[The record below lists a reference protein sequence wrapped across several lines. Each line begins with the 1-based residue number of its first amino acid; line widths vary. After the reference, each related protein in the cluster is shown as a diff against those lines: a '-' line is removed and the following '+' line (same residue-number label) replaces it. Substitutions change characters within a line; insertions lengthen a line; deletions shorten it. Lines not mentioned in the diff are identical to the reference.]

1 MGHYH
6 NPQVVTNGLIMAIDA
21 SNPRSYPGSGTAIFD
36 LTEKGANGTIN
47 GTVPFVGAGSS
58 SYWNFAT
65 AASTKYI
72 SSTLSQPY
80 LDCTIVFYP
89 DFTLNSN
96 AALTGLIAASND
108 TTNTDKSMRFSG
120 ANGTGPWT
128 IISSGTINTD
138 DWGYAST
145 TYYVNGSA
153 VGNGATLNNGWN
165 ILGAYRTNQATFPAS
180 FAYFLGTEGFSAA
193 VRDFQGRIAMCLM
206 YNRQLSA
213 AEHAKNYHALKGRF
227 GFTAAS
233 AGGGLEIPQ

>member
-36 LTEKGANGTIN
+36 LTDKGANGTIN

-65 AASTKYI
+65 AASTKFI
-72 SSTLSQPY
+72 SSTLSQQY

-89 DFTLNSN
+89 DFALNSN
-96 AALTGLIAASND
+96 SGLVGLIAASND
-108 TTNTDKSMRFSG
+108 TTNTDKSMRFKN
-120 ANGTGPWT
+120 ANGTGPWQV
-128 IISSGTINTD
+128 IASSGINAD
-138 DWGYAST
+138 DWGNPGT

-153 VGNGATLNNGWN
+153 VADGASLVNGWN
-165 ILGAYRTNQATFPAS
+165 ILGAYRTNQTTFPAS
-180 FAYFLGTEGFSAA
+180 FTYFLGTEGYSGA
-193 VRDFQGRIAMCLM
+193 VRDFQGRIAMCLL

-213 AEHAKNYHALKGRF
+213 AEHAKNYNALKSRF
-227 GFTAAS
+227 GLT
-233 AGGGLEIPQ
+233 

>member
-36 LTEKGANGTIN
+36 LTDKGANGTIN

-65 AASTKYI
+65 AASTKFI
-72 SSTLSQPY
+72 SSTLSQQY

-89 DFTLNSN
+89 DFALNSN
-96 AALTGLIAASND
+96 AGLVGLIAASND
-108 TTNTDKSMRFSG
+108 TTNTDKSMRFKN
-120 ANGTGPWT
+120 ANGTGPWQV
-128 IISSGTINTD
+128 IASSGINAD
-138 DWGYAST
+138 DWGNPGT

-153 VGNGATLNNGWN
+153 VADGASLVNGWN
-165 ILGAYRTNQATFPAS
+165 ILGAYRTNQTTFPAS
-180 FAYFLGTEGFSAA
+180 FTYFLGTEGYSGA
-193 VRDFQGRIAMCLM
+193 VRDFQGRIAMCLL

-213 AEHAKNYHALKGRF
+213 AEHAKNYNALKSRF
-227 GFTAAS
+227 GLT
-233 AGGGLEIPQ
+233 

>member
-36 LTEKGANGTIN
+36 LTDKGANGTIN

-65 AASTKYI
+65 AASTKFI
-72 SSTLSQPY
+72 SSTLSQQY

-89 DFTLNSN
+89 DFALNSN
-96 AALTGLIAASND
+96 AGLVGLIAASND
-108 TTNTDKSMRFSG
+108 TTNTDKSMRFNN

-128 IISSGTINTD
+128 VRASAGLNGD
-138 DWGYAST
+138 DWGNPGT
-145 TYYVNGSA
+145 TYYVNGLA
-153 VGNGATLNNGWN
+153 VADGASLVNGWN
-165 ILGAYRTNQATFPAS
+165 ILGAYRTNQTTFSAS
-180 FAYFLGTEGFSAA
+180 FTYFLGTEGYSGA
-193 VRDFQGRIAMCLM
+193 VRDFQGRIAMCLL

-213 AEHAKNYHALKGRF
+213 AEHAKNYNALKSRF
-227 GFTAAS
+227 GLT
-233 AGGGLEIPQ
+233 

>member
-36 LTEKGANGTIN
+36 LTDKGANGTIN

-65 AASTKYI
+65 AASTKFI
-72 SSTLSQPY
+72 SSTLSQQY

-89 DFTLNSN
+89 DFALNSN
-96 AALTGLIAASND
+96 AGLVGLIAASND
-108 TTNTDKSMRFSG
+108 TTNTDKSMRFKN
-120 ANGTGPWT
+120 ANGTGPWQV
-128 IISSGTINTD
+128 IASSGINAD
-138 DWGYAST
+138 DWGNPGT

-153 VGNGATLNNGWN
+153 VADGASLVNGWN
-165 ILGAYRTNQATFPAS
+165 ILGAYRTNQTTFPSS
-180 FAYFLGTEGFSAA
+180 FAYFLGTEGYSGA
-193 VRDFQGRIAMCLM
+193 VRDFQGRIAMCLL

-213 AEHAKNYHALKGRF
+213 AEHAKNYNALKGRF
-227 GFTAAS
+227 GLT
-233 AGGGLEIPQ
+233 

>member
-36 LTEKGANGTIN
+36 LTDKGANGTIN

-65 AASTKYI
+65 AASTKFI
-72 SSTLSQPY
+72 SSTLSQQY

-89 DFTLNSN
+89 DFALNSN
-96 AALTGLIAASND
+96 AGLVGLIAASND
-108 TTNTDKSMRFSG
+108 TTNTDKSMRFKN
-120 ANGTGPWT
+120 ANGTGPWQV
-128 IISSGTINTD
+128 IASSGINAD
-138 DWGYAST
+138 DWGNPGT

-153 VGNGATLNNGWN
+153 VADGASLVNGWN
-165 ILGAYRTNQATFPAS
+165 ILGAYRTNQTTFPAS
-180 FAYFLGTEGFSAA
+180 FTYFLGTEGFNAA
-193 VRDFQGRIAMCLM
+193 VRDFQGRIAMCLL

-213 AEHAKNYHALKGRF
+213 AEHAKNYNALKSRF
-227 GFTAAS
+227 GLT
-233 AGGGLEIPQ
+233 

>member
-36 LTEKGANGTIN
+36 LTDKGANGTIN

-89 DFTLNSN
+89 DFTLVSN
-96 AALTGLIAASND
+96 ANLVGLIAASND
-108 TTNTDKSMRFSG
+108 STNTDKSMRFKN
-120 ANGTGPWT
+120 ANGTGPWQV
-128 IISSGTINTD
+128 IASAGSNGD
-138 DWGYAST
+138 DWGYTST
-145 TYYVNGSA
+145 TYYVNGAA
-153 VGNGATLNNGWN
+153 VADGASLNNGWN
-165 ILGAYRTNQATFPAS
+165 ILGAYRTNQSTFSAS
-180 FAYFLGTEGFSAA
+180 FAYFLGTEGYSGA

-213 AEHAKNYHALKGRF
+213 AEHAKNYNALKQRF
-227 GFTAAS
+227 GLT
-233 AGGGLEIPQ
+233 

>member
-36 LTEKGANGTIN
+36 LTDKGANGTIN

-65 AASTKYI
+65 AASTKFI
-72 SSTLSQPY
+72 SSTLSQQY

-89 DFTLNSN
+89 DFALNSN
-96 AALTGLIAASND
+96 AALVGLIAASND
-108 TTNTDKSMRFSG
+108 TTNTDKSMRFNN

-128 IISSGTINTD
+128 VRASAGLNGD
-138 DWGYAST
+138 DWGNPGT

-153 VGNGATLNNGWN
+153 VADGASLVNGWN
-165 ILGAYRTNQATFPAS
+165 ILGAYRTNQTTFPAS
-180 FAYFLGTEGFSAA
+180 FTYFLGTEGYSGA
-193 VRDFQGRIAMCLM
+193 VRDFQGRIAMCLL

-213 AEHAKNYHALKGRF
+213 AEHAKNYNALKSRF
-227 GFTAAS
+227 GLT
-233 AGGGLEIPQ
+233 

>member
-36 LTEKGANGTIN
+36 LTDKGANGTIN

-89 DFTLNSN
+89 DFTLVSN
-96 AALTGLIAASND
+96 ANLVGLIAASND
-108 TTNTDKSMRFSG
+108 STNTDKSMRFKN
-120 ANGTGPWT
+120 ANVTGPLQV
-128 IISSGTINTD
+128 IASAGSNGD
-138 DWGYAST
+138 DWGYTST
-145 TYYVNGSA
+145 TYYVNGAA
-153 VGNGATLNNGWN
+153 VADGASLNNGWN
-165 ILGAYRTNQATFPAS
+165 ILGAYRTNQSTFPAS
-180 FAYFLGTEGFSAA
+180 FAYFLGTEGYSGA

-213 AEHAKNYHALKGRF
+213 AEHAKNYNALKNRF
-227 GFTAAS
+227 GLT
-233 AGGGLEIPQ
+233 

>member
-36 LTEKGANGTIN
+36 LTDKGANGTIN

-65 AASTKYI
+65 AASTKFI
-72 SSTLSQPY
+72 SSTLSQQY

-89 DFTLNSN
+89 DFALNSN
-96 AALTGLIAASND
+96 AGLAGLIAASND
-108 TTNTDKSMRFSG
+108 TTNTDKSMRFKN
-120 ANGTGPWT
+120 ANGTGPWQV
-128 IISSGTINTD
+128 IASSGINAD
-138 DWGYAST
+138 DWGNPGT

-153 VGNGATLNNGWN
+153 VADGASLVNGWN
-165 ILGAYRTNQATFPAS
+165 ILGAYRTNQTTFPAS
-180 FAYFLGTEGFSAA
+180 FTYFLGTEGYSGA
-193 VRDFQGRIAMCLM
+193 VRDFQGRIAMCLL

-213 AEHAKNYHALKGRF
+213 AEHAKNYNALKSRF
-227 GFTAAS
+227 GLT
-233 AGGGLEIPQ
+233 

>member
-36 LTEKGANGTIN
+36 LTDKGANGTIN

-65 AASTKYI
+65 AASTKFI
-72 SSTLSQPY
+72 SSTLSQQY

-89 DFTLNSN
+89 DFALNSN
-96 AALTGLIAASND
+96 AALVGLIAASND
-108 TTNTDKSMRFSG
+108 TTNTDKSMRFKN
-120 ANGTGPWT
+120 ANGTGPWQV
-128 IISSGTINTD
+128 IASSGINAD
-138 DWGYAST
+138 DWGNPGT

-153 VGNGATLNNGWN
+153 VADGASLVNGWN
-165 ILGAYRTNQATFPAS
+165 ILGAYRTNQTTFPAS
-180 FAYFLGTEGFSAA
+180 FTYFLGTEGYSGA
-193 VRDFQGRIAMCLM
+193 VRDFQGRIAMCLL

-213 AEHAKNYHALKGRF
+213 AEHAKNYNALKSRF
-227 GFTAAS
+227 GLT
-233 AGGGLEIPQ
+233 